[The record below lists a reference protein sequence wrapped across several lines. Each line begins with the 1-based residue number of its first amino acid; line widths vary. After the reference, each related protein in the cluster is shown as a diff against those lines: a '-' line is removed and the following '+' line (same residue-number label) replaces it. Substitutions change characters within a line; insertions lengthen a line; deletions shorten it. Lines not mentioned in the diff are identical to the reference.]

1 MIIPSLSSF
10 LVAAASQQPGG
21 SMTPL
26 IMMVLMFV
34 IMYFL
39 IIRPQKLRQKELEAR
54 IAQVKSGDKI
64 VTTSGIHGL
73 VTNVKEKTFKVKVDA
88 NTKLEMEKAAIATI
102 IPKGDAGSKSDEA
115 EETSED
121 DENAE
126 SA

>member
-1 MIIPSLSSF
+1 
-10 LVAAASQQPGG
+10 
-21 SMTPL
+21 MTPL

-102 IPKGDAGSKSDEA
+102 IPKGDAGSKA
-115 EETSED
+115 EDTSED

>member
-1 MIIPSLSSF
+1 
-10 LVAAASQQPGG
+10 
-21 SMTPL
+21 MTPL

-73 VTNVKEKTFKVKVDA
+73 VTNVKEKTFKVK
-88 NTKLEMEKAAIATI
+88 AISDLFL
-102 IPKGDAGSKSDEA
+102 IPVVVLVEC
-115 EETSED
+115 
-121 DENAE
+121 
-126 SA
+126 

>member
-1 MIIPSLSSF
+1 
-10 LVAAASQQPGG
+10 
-21 SMTPL
+21 
-26 IMMVLMFV
+26 MMVLMFV

-54 IAQVKSGDKI
+54 IAKIKTGDKI

-73 VTNVKEKTFKVKVDA
+73 VTNVKEKTVKVKVDA

-102 IPKGDAGSKSDEA
+102 IPKGDADGKSDDSEDS
-115 EETSED
+115 SED
-121 DENAE
+121 DEKAE

>member
-1 MIIPSLSSF
+1 
-10 LVAAASQQPGG
+10 
-21 SMTPL
+21 
-26 IMMVLMFV
+26 MMVLMFV

-54 IAQVKSGDKI
+54 IAKIKTGDKI

-102 IPKGDAGSKSDEA
+102 IPKGDADGKSDDSEDS
-115 EETSED
+115 SED
-121 DENAE
+121 DEKAE
-126 SA
+126 ST